1 MMTRGQIAFLQAAVA
16 SMTLTGIVF
25 AWMKY
30 AMKSSDP
37 FAVVNHPWQPHML
50 SAHVVIGPLAVF
62 AFGWTFANH
71 MWPAFVNGAPNRSS
85 GLWSMLLIAPMT
97 MSGYLMQ
104 ITTDDAVRK
113 AFAISHWISAGA
125 FVIAY
130 AVHLIPVRKP
140 S

>member
-1 MMTRGQIAFLQAAVA
+1 MMSRGQIAFLQITVA
-16 SMTLTGIVF
+16 GMALTGIVY

-71 MWPAFVNGAPNRSS
+71 MWPAFVNRAPNRMS

-97 MSGYLMQ
+97 LSGYLMQ

-113 AFAISHWISAGA
+113 AFAVSHWISCGA

-130 AVHLIPVRKP
+130 VVHLVPVK
-140 S
+140 SS